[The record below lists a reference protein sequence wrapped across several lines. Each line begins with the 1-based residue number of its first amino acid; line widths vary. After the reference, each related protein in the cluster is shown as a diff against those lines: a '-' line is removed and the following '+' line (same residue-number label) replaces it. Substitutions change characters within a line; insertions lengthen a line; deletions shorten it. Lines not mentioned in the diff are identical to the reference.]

1 MKKISTV
8 QVFGNE
14 VFKEQKLTIGVD
26 LGDRWSFYCVLEEAG
41 QIILEQKVP
50 TTPEAMKQTFSRIP
64 QSRMA
69 LETGT
74 HSPWV
79 SRLLTELG
87 HEVIVAHAQKVQ
99 LITKSNRKD
108 DPHDAR
114 TLARLARIDPELLG
128 PIRHRSVQAQIHLT
142 VIRARAELVSAR
154 TALVNAARGLV
165 KSYGQR
171 LPKCGTQQVS
181 RELAAALSTE
191 LRDVLEPLLKEIE
204 SLNERIKEYDERM
217 EKIAKEVYPEVSL
230 LKQVKGVG
238 TQIALTYVLTIE
250 DPHRFVK
257 SLPQK
262 RGKRGRLSGSSTYGN
277 ENTPLAPSEYRSQK
291 SADGRMATGAGLA
304 EWEQTHGKKKAKC
317 ALPSTGLLMEGVGL
331 TSAGLCEIIRP
342 RQREVQHEI
351 PNRNM
356 GGCGLSRCEL
366 VGGLF
371 LICKQG
377 PSDRTDCF
385 HSYPLNLPR
394 CDCRLALSR

>member
-1 MKKISTV
+1 MEKISTV
-8 QVFGNE
+8 QVLGNE
-14 VFKEQKLTIGVD
+14 ILKEQKLTIGVD

-41 QIILEQKVP
+41 KIILEQKVP

-64 QSRMA
+64 QSRIA

-108 DPHDAR
+108 DRHDAR

-171 LPKCGTQQVS
+171 LPKCGTQQVG

-250 DPHRFVK
+250 DPHRFLK
-257 SLPQK
+257 SREVGCFLGLRPGRRNSGESEPQK
-262 RGKRGRLSGSSTYGN
+262 RISKEGDRYLRTMMVQGAHYILGPFGADSDLRRWGLKLAERGGKNAKKRAVVAVARKLAVLLHRLWVSGEVY
-277 ENTPLAPSEYRSQK
+277 EPLRNSQK
-291 SADGRMATGAGLA
+291 AMRAVA
-304 EWEQTHGKKKAKC
+304 
-317 ALPSTGLLMEGVGL
+317 
-331 TSAGLCEIIRP
+331 
-342 RQREVQHEI
+342 
-351 PNRNM
+351 
-356 GGCGLSRCEL
+356 
-366 VGGLF
+366 
-371 LICKQG
+371 
-377 PSDRTDCF
+377 
-385 HSYPLNLPR
+385 
-394 CDCRLALSR
+394 